1 MKNATI
7 TKVKVMKAYR
17 SRTDISSGM
26 QILFKEDFI
35 MNKAELV
42 AAVADKTNSTK
53 KDAEAS
59 INAFLETV
67 EGALKKGDKVQLIG
81 FGTFETRSRKARQG
95 RNPRKPDEIIKIPAS
110 KAPVFKAGKAL
121 KDAINK

>member
-1 MKNATI
+1 
-7 TKVKVMKAYR
+7 
-17 SRTDISSGM
+17 M

-53 KDAEAS
+53 KDAEALL
-59 INAFLETV
+59 NAFLETV
-67 EGALKKGDKVQLIG
+67 EGALKKGEKVQLIG

-95 RNPRKPDEIIKIPAS
+95 RNPRKPEEIIKIPAS

-121 KDAINK
+121 KDASNK

>member
-81 FGTFETRSRKARQG
+81 FGTFETTERAARVGQ
-95 RNPRKPDEIIKIPAS
+95 NPQTGEKIDIPAS
-110 KAPVFKAGKAL
+110 TAPKFKAGKAL
-121 KDAINK
+121 KDIVNE